1 MYLWTCWQPLQSV
14 IHVASDSSNEDFKIK
29 FSYWKTAQITWKIC
43 ETNICSI
50 LFCSLLLFHLYIFS
64 FLCHFLP
71 CRYYY
76 NKRILH
82 KTKGKR
88 FTYKFNFSKVVLV
101 NYPLLD
107 MASSP
112 FLLAQNHFN
121 GATTTPDC
129 SPVTPE
135 VWIRKRCIAHI
146 VSMNVLKK
154 KLLLNELKQT
164 KTWRADMHCDC
175 RCLMINMFVLIHTV

>member
-1 MYLWTCWQPLQSV
+1 MFCL
-14 IHVASDSSNEDFKIK
+14 NIK
-29 FSYWKTAQITWKIC
+29 KQTTVCLAHIENSFHSWLIGSLHYYCFFISIILPFFFFTLLCNKVYRILLSTISRFSLISLTSLTR
-43 ETNICSI
+43 
-50 LFCSLLLFHLYIFS
+50 FFFSLLSFSWFLSLLILYTIYSLSFS
-64 FLCHFLP
+64 
-71 CRYYY
+71 RYYY

-121 GATTTPDC
+121 GGAATTDC

-135 VWIRKRCIAHI
+135 VCENWW
-146 VSMNVLKK
+146 M
-154 KLLLNELKQT
+154 T
-164 KTWRADMHCDC
+164 YT
-175 RCLMINMFVLIHTV
+175 